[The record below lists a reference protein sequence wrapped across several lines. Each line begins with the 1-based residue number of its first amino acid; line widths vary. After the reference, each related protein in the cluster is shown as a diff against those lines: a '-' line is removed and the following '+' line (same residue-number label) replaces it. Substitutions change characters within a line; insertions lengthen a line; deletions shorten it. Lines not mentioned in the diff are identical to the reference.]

1 MRFEEAQ
8 ANLRAAVRT
17 LNMVSSITAFD
28 YLTAGV
34 QGNKVI
40 LSGFTTGLGTRSEA
54 EGRVKTLEW
63 VEEVENNIEELSIS
77 GGDGQIR
84 AQVLARLGR
93 YLPRAFSGNR
103 AEIRIKVNRGDVTLV
118 GLVDSE
124 LDKGVAENQTRTV
137 PLVRSVTNQLVVRD
151 RSN

>member
-17 LNMVSSITAFD
+17 LNMVSYITAFD

-40 LSGFTTGLGTRSEA
+40 LSGFTTGLGTRSKA

-77 GGDGQIR
+77 GGDNQIR
-84 AQVLARLGR
+84 AEVLARLGR

-103 AEIRIKVNRGDVTLV
+103 AEIRIKVNYGAVTLV
-118 GLVDSE
+118 GLVDSQT
-124 LDKGVAENQTRTV
+124 DKGLAENQTRTV
-137 PLVRSVTNQLVVRD
+137 PLVRSVTNQLVVREG
-151 RSN
+151 SN

>member
-1 MRFEEAQ
+1 MRYEEAQ
-8 ANLRAAVRT
+8 ENLRAVVRQ
-17 LNMVSSITAFD
+17 LNMVSYITAFD
-28 YLTAGV
+28 YLSAGV

-40 LSGFTTGLGTRSEA
+40 LSGFTIGLGVRSEA
-54 EGRVKTLEW
+54 EGRVKNLEW
-63 VEEVENNIEELSIS
+63 VEEVENNIEDLPVT

-84 AQVLARLGR
+84 AQVRSRLGR

>member
-63 VEEVENNIEELSIS
+63 VEEVENNIEQLPLSS
-77 GGDGQIR
+77 GDGQIR
-84 AQVLARLGR
+84 AQVRSRLGR

-118 GLVDSE
+118 GLVESE
-124 LDKGVAENQTRTV
+124 LLKGVAEVQTQSV
-137 PLVRSVTNQLVVRD
+137 PLVRSVTNQLVVRET
-151 RSN
+151 S

>member
-1 MRFEEAQ
+1 
-8 ANLRAAVRT
+8 
-17 LNMVSSITAFD
+17 MVSSITAFD

-54 EGRVKTLEW
+54 EGRGRNLDW
-63 VEEVENNIEELSIS
+63 VEEVENNIEDLPVTA
-77 GGDGQIR
+77 GDGQIR
-84 AQVLARLGR
+84 AQVRSRLGR

-124 LDKGVAENQTRTV
+124 LDKGVAETQTRTV